1 MRRFLAFAF
10 AALLAASPALALE
23 LSTPPGSGGGGGGG
37 VSSVGLNLPGS
48 FTCSGSPVTSSG
60 TISCSYTSETAGTFF
75 AAPSGSSGTPSFR
88 ALVGADLP
96 LPTASSLG
104 GVESIASVAHQWL
117 ASIDT
122 SGVPHLSQ
130 PGFADLSGSIALS
143 QIPNSGVTAG
153 SYTCSGDDGRCAGPG
168 HRGIERLL
176 QRRRRRQQRR
186 LGAAEHF
193 FRLRFAGHEQ
203 RHADGQLGERNSEHD
218 LRRAQ
223 RVERHAVLPGAG
235 RAPTCR
241 RQRRPHWAAWKRSAP
256 SRMNGSTPSTARAC
270 PN

>member
-1 MRRFLAFAF
+1 MRRFLASAF
-10 AALLAASPALALE
+10 AAFLAASPALALE

-60 TISCSYTSETAGTFF
+60 TITCSYTSETAGTFF
-75 AAPSGSSGTPSFR
+75 AAPSGASGTPSFR

-96 LPTASSLG
+96 LPTASTLG
-104 GVESIASVAHQWL
+104 GVESSASVAHQWL

-130 PGFADLSGSIALS
+130 PGFSDLSGSIALS

-153 SYTCSGDDGRCAGPG
+153 SYTCSADTVDAEG
-168 HRGIERLL
+168 LVT
-176 QRRRRRQQRR
+176 
-186 LGAAEHF
+186 AASSGSCSGGGGVSSVGLALPSFF

-203 RHADGQLGERNSEHD
+203 RHADGQLGERNREHH

-235 RAPTCR
+235 GR
-241 RQRRPHWAAWKRSAP
+241 RPAGADDFDARRRRSDQRRLA
-256 SRMNGSTPSTARAC
+256 
-270 PN
+270 